1 MYDVAIVGGGPAG
14 LTAAIYAKRANKN
27 VVVFEAVT
35 CGGQIINTTKI
46 DNYPAAPHI
55 TGVEFGQKLTEQAE
69 ELGAEI
75 KYEKVTHIDGNYG
88 AFKITTEDHEYQSRT
103 VILACG
109 TKTREMGIDRED
121 ELTGKGVSY
130 CATCDGGF
138 YKNKDVA
145 VFGGGNTALHEALYL
160 ADIAKKVY
168 VIHRRDQFR
177 ASEDLVAK
185 LKKRKNVELVLNANV
200 AKLFGEKKLNGIETD
215 QGQKIDIDG
224 LFVAIGREPAI
235 AGIVDNLQL
244 DESGYASATDNC
256 KTNIPGLFVAG
267 DVRTKEIRQLVTAT
281 SDGAIAATA
290 AIEQLQ
296 NPTPRDLRYDEWLK
310 LYKIAG
316 IGLKEGGL
324 SPNSIEEK
332 MGMDYAT
339 AVKYIDALDKINVA
353 HSDPRNPVG
362 HSLSIASLDDF
373 PNPDEFDRKEGDDFI
388 AKLK

>member
-35 CGGQIINTTKI
+35 CGGQILNTTKI

-55 TGVEFGQKLTEQAE
+55 TGVEFGQKLAEQAE

-75 KYEKVTHIDGNYG
+75 KYEKVTHIDGSYG
-88 AFKITTEDHEYQSRT
+88 NFKIVTEDHEYQSRT

-109 TKTREMGIDRED
+109 TKTREMGIGRED
-121 ELTGKGVSY
+121 ELNGKGLSY

-200 AKLFGEKKLNGIETD
+200 AKLLGDKKLSGIETD

-256 KTNIPGLFVAG
+256 K
-267 DVRTKEIRQLVTAT
+267 
-281 SDGAIAATA
+281 AIAATA

-296 NPTPRDLRYDEWLK
+296 NPTPRDLRYDEWLR

-353 HSDPRNPVG
+353 HSDLRNPVG